1 MLFSIVI
8 TCELSR
14 VLGPPHA
21 CGKAGIWKTLCAKMA
36 YHSQVC
42 SQKTAFLQL
51 YCPIRLWNC
60 DHNTLYGT
68 WSMKVLVTGGAG
80 YIGSVTVERLIA
92 ADFSVVVLDNLS
104 QGHAAAIH
112 PAATFVEADLQDPDA
127 IEGVFAEHAIEAVM
141 HFASRTLVGESMQK
155 PFLYLG
161 ENVVCGRNLLEC
173 MLRHDV
179 KRFVLSSTANLF
191 DSPEKIPIT
200 ENECIRPGSPY
211 GESKQILERMLYWLE
226 QTDGLR
232 YAALRY
238 FNAAGASPDRGED
251 HTPECH
257 LIPLVLDVALGKRE
271 SLSIFG
277 NDYPTPDGTC
287 VRDYI
292 HISDL
297 ADAHILALK
306 ALDQGSRTYNLG
318 NGRGF
323 SVLEVIET
331 ARKIT
336 DHAIPYEMGPRRAG
350 DPAELVA
357 DSGRITSELGWKPQ
371 FAQLETI
378 IESAWHW
385 HRNHPNG
392 YDDQA

>member
-1 MLFSIVI
+1 MQRWPTTVRFAAKKLLFYNFIVQ
-8 TCELSR
+8 S
-14 VLGPPHA
+14 A
-21 CGKAGIWKTLCAKMA
+21 CG
-36 YHSQVC
+36 
-42 SQKTAFLQL
+42 TATT
-51 YCPIRLWNC
+51 
-60 DHNTLYGT
+60 NTLYGT

-127 IEGVFAEHAIEAVM
+127 IEGVFAQHAIEAVM

-211 GESKQILERMLYWLE
+211 GESKRILERMLYWLE

-257 LIPLVLDVALGKRE
+257 LIPLVLEVALGKRE

-297 ADAHILALK
+297 ADAHILALE

-336 DHAIPYEMGPRRAG
+336 GHAIPYEMGPRRAG

-357 DSGRITSELGWKPQ
+357 DSGLITSELGWKPQ

-392 YDDQA
+392 YGDQA